1 MPRLKSL
8 NARQQKFCNLYV
20 FGDTAGNISQ
30 SHRKAGY
37 ACPTIEGHGA
47 NGLRLLKSERIQ
59 NEIRKLREK
68 RFEKDALS
76 YNEKRSFLARA
87 VRADA
92 TNPDADL
99 VQEIREEVDSGGN
112 VRRVRKLVSKME
124 ALSLDNKLAGHEW
137 KDRSPQVS
145 NPFTLIIALGKTS
158 GNTSLMDDAR
168 QAVSVGQLPHPP
180 VIDAELVID

>member
-1 MPRLKSL
+1 MRPLTTK
-8 NARQQKFCNLYV
+8 QKRFVENHV
-20 FGDTAGNISQ
+20 IKGMSIAESV
-30 SHRKAGY
+30 RRAGY
-37 ACPTIEGHGA
+37 NVTSGRSEDYGSLGC
-47 NGLRLLKSERIQ
+47 RMLKTDRVR
-59 NEIRKLREK
+59 NYFVKLKEK
-68 RFEKDALS
+68 SFEKDALS

-99 VQEIREEVDSGGN
+99 VQEIREEVDSEGN

-137 KDRSPQVS
+137 KDRETKAS
-145 NPFTLIIALGKTS
+145 NPFALIIQLGKTPAQ
-158 GNTSLMDDAR
+158 TSLLDDAR

-180 VIDAELVID
+180 VIDAELVSD